1 MAYNL
6 NCTGA
11 VVIDKQNN
19 LYGDWQP
26 TVYSDEIYGQRFVP
40 TSKCLESVTLRLKKI
55 INEDVDIEI
64 CEDISGLPSSN
75 ILYSYKIS
83 YTSLQS
89 SFSNINIPIKI
100 ELSNLNPLW
109 ILIKSRRY
117 DSNYYDGIEL
127 FGIDAGPISND
138 NIEYSYRKT
147 GIDNWVTYGRKL
159 YFQTYK
165 KSESQQFHKACVNN
179 ICIQVPGAGTDECTV
194 IGSQC
199 TVNKKDNTLLI
210 AGVVVIIAV
219 AAYHVIKK

>member
-1 MAYNL
+1 MAYDL

-40 TSKCLESVTLRLKKI
+40 TSKCLDSVTLRLKKT

-64 CEDISGLPSSN
+64 REDASGLPSS
-75 ILYSYKIS
+75 IVLYTYRIP

-89 SFSNINIPIKI
+89 SFSNINVQIKI

-109 ILIKSRRY
+109 IIIKSRRY

-127 FGIDAGPISND
+127 FGIDAGPLSSD
-138 NIEYSYRKT
+138 NIEYSSRKIGT
-147 GIDNWVTYGRKL
+147 DNWVTSTRKL

-165 KSESQQFHKACVNN
+165 KSESQQFHKTCVNN
-179 ICIQVPGAGTDECTV
+179 ICTQVPGAGTDECTV

-199 TVNKKDNTLLI
+199 TIDKKDNTLLI
-210 AGVVVIIAV
+210 AGVVAIIAV
-219 AAYHVIKK
+219 AAYHIIKK

>member
-1 MAYNL
+1 MTYDL

-26 TVYSDEIYGQRFVP
+26 TVYSDEIHGQRFVP
-40 TSKCLESVTLRLKKI
+40 TSKCLESVTLRLRKT

-64 CEDISGLPSSN
+64 CEDVSGLPSSN
-75 ILYSYKIS
+75 ILYSYRIP
-83 YTSLQS
+83 YTTLQS

-117 DSNYYDGIEL
+117 APNYYDGIEL
-127 FGIDAGPISND
+127 FGIDAGPLSND
-138 NIEYSYRKT
+138 NIEYSSRKT
-147 GIDNWVTYGRKL
+147 GMDNWVTSTRKL

-179 ICIQVPGAGTDECTV
+179 ICTQVPGAGTDECTV
-194 IGSQC
+194 ISSSC
-199 TVNKKDNTLLI
+199 IPPKKDNTLLI
-210 AGVVVIIAV
+210 AGVVAIIAV